1 MTTSAN
7 AVSAFS
13 ADLDSFK
20 PNVVRRYAPGD
31 HDVTLKVLYC
41 GYETAARRQHAL
53 LAPVRLWFSRT
64 PLRFRQP
71 AASARA

>member
-20 PNVVRRYAPGD
+20 PNVVHRYAPGD
-31 HDVTLKVLYC
+31 HDVSLKVLYC
-41 GYETAARRQHAL
+41 GYETCG
-53 LAPVRLWFSRT
+53 
-64 PLRFRQP
+64 
-71 AASARA
+71 

>member
-13 ADLDSFK
+13 ADLDSFG
-20 PNVVRRYAPGD
+20 PNIVRRYAPGD

-41 GYETAARRQHAL
+41 GYESSAGNAL
-53 LAPVRLWFSRT
+53 AKVLVVFTT
-64 PLRFRQP
+64 PLRFRMP
-71 AASARA
+71 ASFARA